1 MVSEWNYTIELP
13 PIPTP
18 RPNFKKEGTQ
28 SVTYYSEEYQKYLE
42 NVSNVLINDK
52 ALNDNFFEVM
62 ASKMGVKAEVI
73 FYVQAPK
80 SQKSITNIMR
90 TTAPDIDNLIKA
102 SLDSVFNGLKT
113 KDSRIVMISSAKFQ
127 ELENPRTE
135 IRFKGIGMD
144 DESLLEEFAEEEVNH
159 NKEWR
164 FVINQP
170 PMATPRP
177 DFTVTKDGRT
187 ITYYPDKYKKYMQNV
202 QEQLTKEM
210 LLNDKFFEVMASKM
224 GVKAELI
231 YYVQAPKSQK
241 KLKNI
246 MRTTA
251 PDIDNLIK
259 ATLDSVFKGL
269 KIKDS
274 RIVMINAVK
283 FQELENP
290 RTEIILK
297 GVGE

>member
-1 MVSEWNYTIELP
+1 MNNAWDYTIKLP
-13 PIPTP
+13 PLPTP
-18 RPNFKKEGTQ
+18 RPSFKKEENQT
-28 SVTYYSEEYQKYLE
+28 VTYYSEEYSNYLAT
-42 NVSNVLINDK
+42 VSNMLKKDK
-52 ALNDNFFEVM
+52 ALDDTFFKIMKND
-62 ASKMGVKAEVI
+62 MGVKAEII

-80 SQKSITNIMR
+80 SQKNINNIMR

-102 SLDSVFNGLKT
+102 TLDSIFNGLKV

-135 IRFKGIGMD
+135 IKFKGVGYD
-144 DESLLEEFAEEEVNH
+144 YESISEEFEHIEGNKD
-159 NKEWR
+159 KEWR
-164 FVINQP
+164 FVIKHP

-177 DFTVTKDGRT
+177 EFTVTKDGRV
-187 ITYYPDKYKKYMQNV
+187 ITYYPEKYKKYMQKV
-202 QEQLTKEM
+202 QNQLEEEM
-210 LLNDKFFEVMASKM
+210 LLNDKFFKVMASKM

-241 KLKNI
+241 ELKNI

-259 ATLDSVFKGL
+259 ATLDSIFKGL

-274 RIVMINAVK
+274 RIVMLNAVK

-290 RTEIILK
+290 RTEVILK